1 MSDKAKTALPCAAVI
16 LAAGKG
22 TRMRSRLPKV
32 LHPVGG
38 KPMLMNVLDAVAPL
52 SPEHICVV
60 VAEGMD
66 TVRKAVLLANENVK
80 FAVQDTTKDGT
91 GAAVM
96 ASSELLS
103 DYKGIVFVLF
113 GDTPLITTATLE
125 RMREAFDIQHK
136 PSVVVLGM
144 RPADPAEYGRLVQN
158 AAGELV
164 EIVEYKDATSEQRAI
179 GLCNSGVMAINGAHL
194 QQFLSKI
201 DNKNA
206 KNEYYLT
213 DIVKISRDFGH
224 VCAVIEAPESD
235 VLGVNSRDQLA
246 GAEAIMQNRLRLRA
260 MQAGVTM
267 LMPETVYLQ
276 QDTQLAADVTIH
288 PFVTFGPKVTVEE
301 GVEIRSFSHLEGAKV
316 AKHAIIGPYARLRP
330 GADIGES
337 AHVGNFV
344 EIKKATLERGVKA
357 NHLSYIGDAY
367 VGAGT
372 NIGAGTITCNYDGFD
387 KHHTRIGAG
396 AFIGSNTALVAPVS
410 IGDNAVIGAGST
422 ITEDVEAEALA
433 VTRAPQIVKRGWAEK
448 FRVAKRAK
456 RVN

>member
-1 MSDKAKTALPCAAVI
+1 
-16 LAAGKG
+16 
-22 TRMRSRLPKV
+22 MRSSLPKV

-52 SPEHICVV
+52 SPEHVCVV

-66 TVRKAVLLANENVK
+66 TVRKAVLLANEQTK
-80 FAVQDTTKDGT
+80 FAVQDTSKDGT

-96 ASSELLS
+96 ATTELLK

-125 RMREAFDIQHK
+125 RMREAFDVPQS
-136 PSVVVLGM
+136 PAVVVLGM
-144 RPADPAEYGRLVQN
+144 RPIDPAEYGRLVQN
-158 AAGELV
+158 ASGELV
-164 EIVEYKDATSEQRAI
+164 EIVEYKDATPDQRAI
-179 GLCNSGVMAINGAHL
+179 GLCNSGVMAITGGKL
-194 QQFLSKI
+194 QGFLSQI
-201 DNKNA
+201 QNNNS

-213 DIVKISRDFGH
+213 DVVKIARDSGH
-224 VCAVIEAPESD
+224 ACAVIEAPESD

-246 GAEAIMQNRLRLRA
+246 GAEAIMQHRLRLRA

-267 LMPETVYLQ
+267 LMPETVFLQ
-276 QDTQLAADVTIH
+276 QDTVIAADVTIH
-288 PFVTFGPKVTVEE
+288 PFVYFGPKVTVEE

-330 GADIGES
+330 GADVGES

-344 EIKKATLERGVKA
+344 EIKKSTLERGVKV
-357 NHLSYIGDAY
+357 NHLSYIGDAHI
-367 VGAGT
+367 GAAT

-410 IGDNAVIGAGST
+410 IGDNVVIGAGST
-422 ITEDVEAEALA
+422 ITEDVEEGALA
-433 VTRAPQIVKRGWAEK
+433 VTRAPQIVKRGWVEK
-448 FRVAKRAK
+448 FRLAKRAK